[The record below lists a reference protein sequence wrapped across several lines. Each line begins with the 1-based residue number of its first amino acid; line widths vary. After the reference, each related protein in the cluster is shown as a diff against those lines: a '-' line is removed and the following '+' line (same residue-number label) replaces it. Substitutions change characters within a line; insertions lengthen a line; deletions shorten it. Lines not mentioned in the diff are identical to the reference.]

1 MTKEVQCRLLQVNGI
16 GQLQRMNANCDV
28 FDVRMED
35 SRRQLRSIGSLFG
48 SIANKFS
55 KNRRKVRSQFTT
67 SDSTGESPKGE
78 SKLEAEERKV
88 REE

>member
-1 MTKEVQCRLLQVNGI
+1 MSS
-16 GQLQRMNANCDV
+16 NCDV

-55 KNRRKVRSQFTT
+55 KNGRKVRSQFTS
-67 SDSTGESPKGE
+67 SDGKAESPKGE
-78 SKLEAEERKV
+78 SKLEAEERRV